1 MSEER
6 IRKQLVDLDFPN
18 LCRLIV
24 TAEVH
29 PRCIALCHDG
39 KEYAVTIHEKL
50 CNRAKVYY
58 HGSKAVCIGGSGL
71 RVPVARADPVL
82 GRHLCPGTPT

>member
-50 CNRAKVYY
+50 CKRAKVYY
-58 HGSKAVCIGGSGL
+58 HGSKAVYIEAYKSLVKVFTQPDSEQCTHS
-71 RVPVARADPVL
+71 
-82 GRHLCPGTPT
+82 

>member
-29 PRCIALCHDG
+29 PRCIALCNDG

-58 HGSKAVCIGGSGL
+58 HGSKAVCIEAYKSL
-71 RVPVARADPVL
+71 VKVFTQPDSEQCT
-82 GRHLCPGTPT
+82 HS

>member
-58 HGSKAVCIGGSGL
+58 HGSKAVCIGGSVFACFTGS
-71 RVPVARADPVL
+71 ARNSRL
-82 GRHLCPGTPT
+82 TL

>member
-24 TAEVH
+24 TAEVN

-50 CNRAKVYY
+50 CKRAKVYY
-58 HGSKAVCIGGSGL
+58 HGSKAVCIGGS
-71 RVPVARADPVL
+71 VFA
-82 GRHLCPGTPT
+82 